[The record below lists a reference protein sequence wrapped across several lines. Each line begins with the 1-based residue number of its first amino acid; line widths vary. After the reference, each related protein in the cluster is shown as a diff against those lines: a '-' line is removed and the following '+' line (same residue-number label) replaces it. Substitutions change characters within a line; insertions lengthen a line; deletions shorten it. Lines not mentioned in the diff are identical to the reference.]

1 MSAGAPWSV
10 KGIDPKAR
18 EIAKDLARRSG
29 MTLGEWLNRMII
41 EDGGPDLGDSG
52 YGGRP
57 GQNILDHPRAQR
69 ESSTSRFDPAG
80 YPVDE
85 AGRIALALER
95 LSERI
100 EAAEARQARAV
111 TGIDHSVRN
120 LIARLDTGER
130 DAVAVAARFEGA
142 IDELATE
149 QKLTADRLRRMEQGG
164 ADAAST
170 EAIKTLEAT
179 IGKLA
184 GQVYEGEART
194 KAALEALKDSGG
206 KAVDTDALVEA
217 VVARVSQRLESAE
230 SRTSDAL
237 LELSASFITLDER
250 LKAVEGGGGIGGEGL
265 GALAADLSRRMESA
279 RVEMTAQL
287 EKSAG
292 GRLNSLE
299 ASFHTLQ
306 SHVDAAE
313 RRSTGALERMGK
325 EVLSIAG
332 AMNARIKEVEDRN
345 ADAVEKMGAEIARVA
360 ATTDG
365 KLARADLVQAQAL
378 ERLGGEIARITERL
392 SERIATAE
400 QRNARAIDDVGEQ
413 VARVGERLTER
424 QERVTSELSE
434 RIRQSEERTAR
445 LLDEA
450 REKVDAGL
458 EGARR
463 RLADPVVEA
472 PFSAPAE
479 PEPASSATAFVSE
492 EPEEGAASFS
502 EGRFSFSEVGVEDHR
517 PPLTGQTFARPPEPA
532 PPPAPRPEP
541 QAEPM
546 ELDSLFEPA
555 DPVEYDDD
563 PLAARSP
570 DDLGFTDEDFDA
582 ADGFIPLH
590 GSDEAPDGPDL
601 FGTSQNYLL
610 GPEANP
616 EPVRVL
622 STREAVE
629 QARAAARA
637 AQPTSEARPFL
648 TPSGSRSFFSGL
660 MGSRRGGRRAGSSMQ
675 TVAFFSAGVAM
686 LGLATTGLFLSGQS
700 AEKPATKGDET
711 APRTPLDNARA
722 AVAIVTPNMAQ
733 SLSPTSVT
741 DDQTAAYEDAVR
753 RIEAG
758 DNAAVAP
765 LRNIAESGHPAAQFY
780 LAKLYE
786 NGEANLKANP
796 AEARRWTERAAQG
809 GDRKAMHNLGLYY
822 FEGQGGQKN
831 PAVAAQWFRK
841 AADLGLVDSQYNL
854 GRIYE
859 AGFGV
864 AQNNAE
870 AYKWYLIAGKAG
882 DDEAR
887 ASAVRIKP
895 QLSAEAQTAAE
906 RSAAGFR
913 TAGGAAPTNLAAA
926 GAANSLITAQK
937 ALSRLGYYQGPQD
950 GVSSPALRLA
960 ISAYQRD
967 QGLSTTGS
975 ADAELVAR
983 LAAFAQ

>member
-29 MTLGEWLNRMII
+29 MTLGEWLNRMIL
-41 EDGGPDLGDSG
+41 EDESSDFGDSA
-52 YGGRP
+52 YGGRSS
-57 GQNILDHPRAQR
+57 GHNVLDHPRAQR
-69 ESSTSRFDPAG
+69 ESRFDHSG
-80 YPVDE
+80 YPMDE

-120 LIARLDTGER
+120 VIARLETAER

-142 IDELATE
+142 IADLGDE
-149 QKLTADRLRRMEQGG
+149 QKRAAERLRRMEQGG
-164 ADAAST
+164 PGAAST
-170 EAIKTLEAT
+170 EAIKTLEGA

-184 GQVYEGEART
+184 GQVYEGEVKTR
-194 KAALEALKDSGG
+194 AALDGLKTSKGP
-206 KAVDTDALVEA
+206 AVETDALVEA
-217 VVARVSQRLESAE
+217 VVSRVSQRLEAAE
-230 SRTSDAL
+230 TRTSDAL

-250 LKAVEGGGGIGGEGL
+250 LKAVEGGAGIGGEGL
-265 GALAADLSRRMESA
+265 GALAADLSRRMEAA
-279 RVEMTAQL
+279 RAEMTVQL

-292 GRLNSLE
+292 GRLNTLE

-306 SHVDAAE
+306 SHVEAAE
-313 RRSTGALERMGK
+313 RRSTGALERMGR
-325 EVLSIAG
+325 EVMSIAG

-424 QERVTSELSE
+424 QERVTSELSD

-445 LLDEA
+445 LLEEA
-450 REKVDAGL
+450 REKVDVGL
-458 EGARR
+458 QGARR
-463 RLADPVVEA
+463 RLADPIVET
-472 PFSAPAE
+472 PFDALAETPA
-479 PEPASSATAFVSE
+479 ATAFVSE
-492 EPEEGAASFS
+492 GLDEGAASFS

-517 PPLTGQTFARPPEPA
+517 PPLTAQTFARPPEPA
-532 PPPAPRPEP
+532 PAPQPAQAEP
-541 QAEPM
+541 EPM
-546 ELDSLFEPA
+546 ELNSLFEPA
-555 DPVEYDDD
+555 DPVEYEDD

-590 GSDEAPDGPDL
+590 ESEETPDGPDL
-601 FGTSQNYLL
+601 FGSGQNYLL
-610 GPEANP
+610 TPDADP

-637 AQPTSEARPFL
+637 AQSSAETRPFGL
-648 TPSGSRSFFSGL
+648 TPSAGSRSFFSGL
-660 MGSRRGGRRAGSSMQ
+660 MGTRRGGRRAGSSMQ
-675 TVAFFSAGVAM
+675 TVAFFGAGVAL
-686 LGLATTGLFLSGQS
+686 LGMMTTGLVLSNNS
-700 AEKPATKGDET
+700 DKAATKGDEA
-711 APRTPLDNARA
+711 APRDPLANARA
-722 AVAIVTPNMAQ
+722 AVAIATPTIAP
-733 SLSPTSVT
+733 SLAPVITE
-741 DDQTAAYEDAVR
+741 DQTKAYETAVR

-758 DNAAVAP
+758 DASAVAP
-765 LRNIAESGHPAAQFY
+765 LRNIAEAGHPAAQFY
-780 LAKLYE
+780 MAKLYE
-786 NGEANLKANP
+786 NGEAGVTANP

-831 PAVAAQWFRK
+831 PAVAAEWFRK

-864 AQNNAE
+864 ERDEAQ
-870 AYKWYLIAGKAG
+870 AYKWYLIAGRAG

-887 ASAVRIKP
+887 ASAVRLKAKLNAEV
-895 QLSAEAQTAAE
+895 QASAERAAIGF
-906 RSAAGFR
+906 RAAG
-913 TAGGAAPTNLAAA
+913 GPAPAAA
-926 GAANSLITAQK
+926 IASAGTATGLVTAQK

-967 QGLSTTGS
+967 QGLSTTGK
-975 ADAELVAR
+975 ADPALVAR